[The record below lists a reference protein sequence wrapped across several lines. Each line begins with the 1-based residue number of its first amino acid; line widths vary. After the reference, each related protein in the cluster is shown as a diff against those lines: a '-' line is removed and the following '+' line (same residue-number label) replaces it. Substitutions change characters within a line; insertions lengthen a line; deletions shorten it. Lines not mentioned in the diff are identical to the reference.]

1 MSQVIVCADCA
12 TEFTF
17 SSEEQAFFA
26 EKGFSTPRRCKSCRA
41 AAKAARGGGGSSY
54 GGSSSGGGGS
64 YGGGGYG
71 GGQRAERQMYD
82 VTCDQCGVATQV
94 PFKPNGAKP
103 VLCRDCFRK

>member
-17 SSEEQAFFA
+17 STEEQAFFA
-26 EKGFSTPRRCKSCRA
+26 EKGFSTPRRCKPCRA
-41 AAKAARGGGGSSY
+41 AAKAARGGSS
-54 GGSSSGGGGS
+54 GGGS
-64 YGGGGYG
+64 YGGGY
-71 GGQRAERQMYD
+71 GGQRQERQMYD

-103 VLCRDCFRK
+103 VLCRECFRR

>member
-26 EKGFSTPRRCKSCRA
+26 EKGFSTPRRCKPCRA
-41 AAKAARGGGGSSY
+41 AAKAARGGGSS
-54 GGSSSGGGGS
+54 GGGS
-64 YGGGGYG
+64 YGGGY
-71 GGQRAERQMYD
+71 GGQRQERQMHD

-103 VLCRDCFRK
+103 VLCRECFRR

>member
-26 EKGFSTPRRCKSCRA
+26 EKGFSTPRRCKPCRA
-41 AAKAARGGGGSSY
+41 AAKAARGGGSS
-54 GGSSSGGGGS
+54 GGGS
-64 YGGGGYG
+64 YGGGY
-71 GGQRAERQMYD
+71 GGQRQERQMYD

-103 VLCRDCFRK
+103 VLCRECFRR